1 MFDFELTFKENDF
14 VSLIL
19 NPHAAT
25 NVFQSILIL
34 SALLHGLV
42 RTPVDSVPQS
52 DADKVWK

>member
-1 MFDFELTFKENDF
+1 MFDFELILKENDF
-14 VSLIL
+14 VSFIL

-34 SALLHGLV
+34 SALLHGV
-42 RTPVDSVPQS
+42 VGTPVDPVPQS